1 MNDANCA
8 TFLDRGF
15 ALAESGYSRQGWALE
30 DPVLAVHT
38 AYDPGVPPRLANAYH
53 VTVTLQGCEKL
64 FVHKYVEAE
73 GHCNIAPDLVG
84 MAFDELRKWAAEGI
98 RPEPGVLR

>member
-1 MNDANCA
+1 VPRYAADP
-8 TFLDRGF
+8 G
-15 ALAESGYSRQGWALE
+15 ALAYLRMHYTPTGLLE

-38 AYDPGVPPRLANAYH
+38 AYDPGVPPRLANVYN
-53 VTVTLQGCEKL
+53 VTASLRGCEGL

-84 MAFDELRKWAAEGI
+84 KAFDELRKWAAEGS
-98 RPEPGVLR
+98 RPEPGLLR